1 MAVRVLATIQLIT
14 LKSTIEA
21 QHFIGTWIK
30 SVTLRKVGHGLI
42 SHVHGYK
49 EMQESIVPANGDII
63 IRVIAVVDGLGMVA
77 LITAIIMN
85 LMDFIAQVKKI
96 SINRICL
103 IECI

>member
-1 MAVRVLATIQLIT
+1 MAVRVLAGVQSIT
-14 LKSTIEA
+14 LKYTIEA
-21 QHFIGTWIK
+21 QHIIGTWIK
-30 SVTLRKVGHGLI
+30 SVTLRKVGHGWI

-96 SINRICL
+96 SINKICL